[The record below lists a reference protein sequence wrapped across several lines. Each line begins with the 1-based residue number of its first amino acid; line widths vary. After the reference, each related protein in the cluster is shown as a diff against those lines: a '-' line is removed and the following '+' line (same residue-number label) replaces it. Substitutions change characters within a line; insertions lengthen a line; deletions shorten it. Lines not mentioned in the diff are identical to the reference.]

1 METMKKFNLAGNHVK
16 LAIVLMVMTLL
27 LTSAAAKG
35 RFGGGSRGIRGG
47 SSGIQPRAQPVPY
60 YPYIPIFRRSSS
72 NTTHHKSNGS
82 ALGAW
87 STATM
92 ISLALILCMI

>member
-1 METMKKFNLAGNHVK
+1 METMKKFKLACNHGK

-27 LTSAAAKG
+27 LISAAAKG
-35 RFGGGSRGIRGG
+35 RFGGGS
-47 SSGIQPRAQPVPY
+47 SGIQPQAQPISYNPY
-60 YPYIPIFRRSSS
+60 FPYIPIFRSSS
-72 NTTHHKSNGS
+72 NTTHLKSNGS

-92 ISLALILCMI
+92 IFLALILCMI